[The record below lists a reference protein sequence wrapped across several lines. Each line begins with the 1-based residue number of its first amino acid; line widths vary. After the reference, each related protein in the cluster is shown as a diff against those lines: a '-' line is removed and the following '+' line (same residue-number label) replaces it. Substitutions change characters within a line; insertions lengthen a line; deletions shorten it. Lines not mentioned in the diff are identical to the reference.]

1 MKTTV
6 RKNKAFGQILL
17 LALVVVG
24 SSLPRLAWTQSVLA
38 QSTDSLDAILKD
50 LAGYAFSEGVGAPLR
65 LRAYVFAHKD
75 DPAARQECE
84 LKLQAFL
91 RSGAT
96 AAGKMEACRSLR
108 LIASAASVAV
118 LEELLARSE
127 TSDAARY
134 ALERIPG
141 VEADRA
147 LLTALDR
154 STGDTKRGIISSLG
168 ERGTV
173 AAVAPLARLAA
184 GGDKNVTLDAVR
196 ALGKIDSPEAVRTLM
211 SLMGTSKGAL
221 KTEAASGLILG
232 ADRLLRAGKKSAA
245 APLYDNLLAA
255 GLPAVDRQAA
265 FRGQVACA
273 GDEAKALI
281 LKALAGKEDVLYT
294 PAIAM
299 VPDVFQAA
307 DIDELASMIGRP
319 GLPDAQK
326 VQLTAVIAGYP
337 KDVARKALLDAA
349 DNPSLFVRLEA
360 LRSLEKA
367 GDGTVVEFLATR
379 AARATGAEQ
388 DAAREA
394 LERLKGAD
402 VDAAL
407 IEDLPKAADES
418 VKAELVQAAGARR
431 IVAARPLL
439 MEMVKS
445 APPLLQRRAAQAL
458 RYVVGPADMSSL
470 LALLFGLEEETARE
484 AMQDVAAAVARTN
497 PRPLARGDAMENLLA
512 GEKDPKRRVDLLRVL
527 GKVGDE
533 TALPLLRNALS
544 DPDALV
550 ADAAVRAVAD
560 WPTIAARDDALAIA
574 RTSQEFTHRV
584 LALRAYIRMLGLEP
598 YRAPQAVVADLRD
611 AVPLAAGRAE
621 EKLAILALLPRFACQ
636 EALDFANSLAADE
649 SVRKEAQL
657 AADRIRQTLSAR
669 NR

>member
-1 MKTTV
+1 MRTWRKLSLSTV
-6 RKNKAFGQILL
+6 AISLCFLVGAP
-17 LALVVVG
+17 ALPAAG
-24 SSLPRLAWTQSVLA
+24 RPQAVLA
-38 QSTDSLDAILKD
+38 QAADSLDAILKD
-50 LAGYAFSEGVGAPLR
+50 LSTYAFAEGVGAPLR

-96 AAGKMEACRSLR
+96 TAGKMEACRSLR
-108 LIASAASVAV
+108 LIGSAASVAV
-118 LEELLARSE
+118 LEELLSRSE
-127 TSDAARY
+127 TTDAARY

-147 LLTALDR
+147 LLAALER
-154 STGDTKRGIISSLG
+154 SSGDTRRGIISSLG
-168 ERGTV
+168 ERGTA

-184 GGDKNVTLDAVR
+184 GGDKNAALDAVR
-196 ALGKIDSPEAVRTLM
+196 ALGKIDSPEAVRTLA
-211 SLMGTSKGAL
+211 SLVETSKGAP
-221 KTEAASGLILG
+221 KTEAASALLFG
-232 ADRLLRAGKKSAA
+232 AERLLRAGKRSEA
-245 APLYDNLLAA
+245 APLYGKLLAT

-281 LKALAGKEDVLYT
+281 LKALAGKDELLYA
-294 PAIAM
+294 PAIAT
-299 VPDVFQAA
+299 VPGVFKAA
-307 DIDELASMIGRP
+307 DVGELASLIGRP

-326 VQLTAVIAGYP
+326 VQLTAVVAGYP
-337 KDVARKALLDAA
+337 KDVALKTLLEAA
-349 DNPSLFVRLEA
+349 ENPSPFVRLEA

-367 GDGTVVEFLATR
+367 GDGTVVEVLAAR

-388 DAAREA
+388 DAARQA

-402 VDAAL
+402 VDAAVV
-407 IEDLPKAADES
+407 EHMPRVADES
-418 VKAELVQAAGARR
+418 VRAELVQAVGARR
-431 IVAARPLL
+431 IVAAKPLL

-445 APPLLQRRAAQAL
+445 ASSPLQRRAAQAL
-458 RYVVGPADMSSL
+458 RDVAGPADLRDL

-484 AMQDVAAAVARTN
+484 AMQDVAAAVARMN
-497 PRPLARGDAMENLLA
+497 PRPLARGDAVENMLA

-533 TALPLLRNALS
+533 TALPLLRNALG

-550 ADAAVRAVAD
+550 VDAAVRAVAD
-560 WPTIAARDDALAIA
+560 WPTVAARDDALAIA

-584 LALRAYIRMLGLEP
+584 LALRGYIRMLGLEP
-598 YRAPQAVVADLRD
+598 YRAPEAVVADLRD

-621 EKLAILALLPRFACQ
+621 EKLAILALLPRYACQ

-669 NR
+669 QR